1 MSNDITTPNASAKSS
16 DCRPSAFRTD
26 IEGLRGVAI
35 LLVVLFHCDMPG
47 FLGGFVGVDVFFVL
61 SGFLIT
67 GILVHEIQT
76 TSGLNLVEFYA
87 RRARRLLPAFAVTL
101 AATLLIGTFILTPQ
115 ELDLAGRAAR
125 SAALHMSNVFFDKN
139 SGDYFSPNVQSNPL
153 LHTWSLAVE
162 EQFYL
167 FWPLLILLSVRWW
180 RSTNALFTLLAGL
193 SLISLGIGIGFTLKG
208 GTFAFYELPARAW
221 EFGIGGLALFLSR
234 KKPHAFS
241 PWWPT
246 IGWLG
251 FLAILGTAHFLSA
264 TSTARFPGWV
274 ALIPTLGTAAV
285 LIAGAEQPYRGIGV
299 LLTSSPLQRLGTL
312 SYSWYL
318 WHWPFLVFST
328 ALIPSLPAP
337 GKVGVAAISLAVAA
351 VSHHFIERPIRFHQV
366 LLKRPALS
374 VGLAAAVM
382 VFSLVASLFS
392 MQFAEDMANEP
403 RMRAITA
410 ATQTTHKVLTEQ
422 NCYPSLESPDVKR
435 CDFGH
440 ETADVR
446 IILFG
451 DSHAM
456 QWFSPLKRMAELN
469 GWKLTTVVK
478 PSCPA
483 FDIRPSTFRSQ
494 EILQMETSTS
504 ACAQWR
510 AQALTLIQNLDPT
523 LILLGNAT
531 SHLGQSYDHLFAKG
545 SQPSL
550 DELRNGARQTFLAL
564 KNHAVVVMRDS
575 PHFPYHVPTCLARSI
590 RQDRDPQVSCTADQ
604 SIVLSPDVYA
614 SERAGAH
621 NLSHVHFIDFT
632 DLLCQMGT
640 CKPIQGETI
649 AYKDFDHLTSDFTGS
664 LVTGLTTALQTILEM
679 NSSSS

>member
-1 MSNDITTPNASAKSS
+1 M
-16 DCRPSAFRTD
+16 
-26 IEGLRGVAI
+26 
-35 LLVVLFHCDMPG
+35 
-47 FLGGFVGVDVFFVL
+47 
-61 SGFLIT
+61 
-67 GILVHEIQT
+67 
-76 TSGLNLVEFYA
+76 
-87 RRARRLLPAFAVTL
+87 
-101 AATLLIGTFILTPQ
+101 
-115 ELDLAGRAAR
+115 
-125 SAALHMSNVFFDKN
+125 
-139 SGDYFSPNVQSNPL
+139 
-153 LHTWSLAVE
+153 
-162 EQFYL
+162 
-167 FWPLLILLSVRWW
+167 
-180 RSTNALFTLLAGL
+180 
-193 SLISLGIGIGFTLKG
+193 
-208 GTFAFYELPARAW
+208 
-221 EFGIGGLALFLSR
+221 
-234 KKPHAFS
+234 
-241 PWWPT
+241 
-246 IGWLG
+246 GWLG
-251 FLAILGTAHFLSA
+251 FLAILGTAHFLSVTSA
-264 TSTARFPGWV
+264 TSFPGWV
-274 ALIPTLGTAAV
+274 ALIPTLGTAAI
-285 LIAGAEQPYRGIGV
+285 LIAGTEQPYRGIGV
-299 LLTSSPLQRLGTL
+299 LLASSPLQRLGTL

>member
-1 MSNDITTPNASAKSS
+1 MAAPEASLRNFASGS
-16 DCRPSAFRTD
+16 SAFRAD

-35 LLVVLFHCDMPG
+35 LLVVLFHCDVPG

-76 TSGLNLVEFYA
+76 TSRLNLLEFYA

-101 AATLLIGTFILTPQ
+101 VATLLIGTFILTPQ
-115 ELDLAGRAAR
+115 ELDLAARAAR
-125 SAALHMSNVFFDKN
+125 SAAFHMSNLFFDKHA
-139 SGDYFSPNVQSNPL
+139 GDYFSPNVQSNPL

-180 RSTNALFTLLAGL
+180 RSTNVLITLLAGL
-193 SLISLGIGIGFTLKG
+193 TLISLGIGIGFTLKG

-234 KKPHAFS
+234 KKLHAFS
-241 PWWPT
+241 RWGPAM
-246 IGWLG
+246 GWLG
-251 FLAILGTAHFLSA
+251 FLAVLGTAHGLSLMSA
-264 TSTARFPGWV
+264 ASFPGWI
-274 ALIPTLGTAAV
+274 ALIPTLGTAAI
-285 LIAGAEQPYRGIGV
+285 LIAGTEQPYRGIGV
-299 LLTSSPLQRLGTL
+299 LLASSPLQRLGTL

-318 WHWPFLVFST
+318 WHWPFLVFSA
-328 ALIPSLPAP
+328 ALLPSLSVP
-337 GKVGVAAISLAVAA
+337 GKVAVAAISLAVAT
-351 VSHHFIERPIRFHQV
+351 VSHHFVERPIRFHHA

-382 VFSLVASLFS
+382 VFSLGTALFS
-392 MQFAEDMANEP
+392 MKFAEDSAKEP
-403 RMRAITA
+403 RMLAITT
-410 ATQTTHKVLTEQ
+410 ATQNTTKVLTEQ
-422 NCYPSLESPDVKR
+422 NCYPSLESSEVKW

-440 ETADVR
+440 GTADVR

-478 PSCPA
+478 PSCPS
-483 FDIRPSTFRSQ
+483 FDIRPSTFRAQ
-494 EILQMETSTS
+494 EIRQMETYTT
-504 ACAQWR
+504 ACSQWR
-510 AQALTLIQNLDPT
+510 TRALALIKNLHPT
-523 LILLGNAT
+523 LVLLGNAT
-531 SHLGQSYDHLFAKG
+531 SHLGQSFDHIFSMG
-545 SQPSL
+545 SQPTL
-550 DELRNGARQTFLAL
+550 RELQNGTRQTLLAL
-564 KNHAVVVMRDS
+564 KDHTVVVIRDT

-590 RQDRDPQVSCTADQ
+590 SQSREPETSCTADQ
-604 SIVLSPDVYA
+604 SIVLNPDVHD
-614 SERAGAH
+614 SEQAGAH
-621 NLSHVHFIDFT
+621 NLSHVHFLDLT
-632 DLLCQMGT
+632 DLICQAGT

-649 AYKDFDHLTSDFTGS
+649 VYRDTDHLTVDFAGQ
-664 LVTGLTTALQTILEM
+664 LMPGLTSALQTILGTYPH
-679 NSSSS
+679 SS